1 MYFVLIKGEMLKTEF
16 ECEYNFLNQIN
27 IDHRRWTEKSVTD
40 RTTLKKLLVNFPLL
54 WILPCCPTS
63 FLFHVLV
70 SFSASFE
77 TGINGK
83 ILLLLDGWWCNFTR
97 PDKMS
102 SPPQKRQSIFL
113 KIFTYSIINT
123 KFKFKIIPIKACR
136 SSKKLGFV
144 NPTVQLRHWDVTSL
158 FGKYFSPQSSKCQN
172 SNFSHFYLNVHLSN
186 KKIMFDCQSY
196 FCQPIFK
203 VFASKVSNQLF
214 SNK

>member
-1 MYFVLIKGEMLKTEF
+1 MSWSL
-16 ECEYNFLNQIN
+16 FLHLSKQVSTVKFCCYLM
-27 IDHRRWTEKSVTD
+27 DD
-40 RTTLKKLLVNFPLL
+40 DATLPDQTK
-54 WILPCCPTS
+54 CP
-63 FLFHVLV
+63 
-70 SFSASFE
+70 
-77 TGINGK
+77 
-83 ILLLLDGWWCNFTR
+83 
-97 PDKMS
+97 
-102 SPPQKRQSIFL
+102 PPPKRQSIFL